1 MITTIMT
8 IPMIIMLM
16 IISIVVV
23 MKMIHDNDE

>member
-16 IISIVVV
+16 IIAIVIV